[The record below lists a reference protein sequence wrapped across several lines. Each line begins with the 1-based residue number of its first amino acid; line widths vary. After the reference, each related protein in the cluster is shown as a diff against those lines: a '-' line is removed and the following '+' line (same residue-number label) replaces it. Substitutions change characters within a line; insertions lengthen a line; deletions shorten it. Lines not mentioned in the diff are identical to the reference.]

1 MLQNYTIICSFHSF
15 FLSLQSQTSKK
26 DDNTI
31 MKILQSS
38 VFRAISAIAI
48 GCLLIKYPDN
58 TVTWITVAIGVLF
71 LLSGL
76 ISLIVYVNA
85 RKNMSEYKITD
96 ANGQVLYGEK
106 PTFPIV
112 GVGSLILGAML
123 ALSPNVFIT
132 ALMYIIGGILI
143 LGAINQYINLLNA
156 RKYGKIGFGF
166 WVFPSAVLLIGL
178 YVIIKPMA
186 PASMAM
192 LILGWCSLLYGV
204 TELINSL
211 KFYANKRKFRQAQEI
226 PMAEEVIDESVAIEE
241 MKEEEPSDNTQLSV
255 PASSD
260 KL

>member
-1 MLQNYTIICSFHSF
+1 
-15 FLSLQSQTSKK
+15 
-26 DDNTI
+26 

-38 VFRAISAIAI
+38 VFRAICAIAI

-85 RKNMSEYKITD
+85 RKHVSEFKIMD
-96 ANGQVLYGEK
+96 ANGRVIAGEK

-123 ALSPNVFIT
+123 ALTPNVFIT
-132 ALMYIIGGILI
+132 ALMYIIGGILV
-143 LGAINQYINLLNA
+143 LGAINQFMNLVHA
-156 RKYGKIGFGF
+156 RRYGKVGFGY

-178 YVIIKPMA
+178 YVIIKPMV

-204 TELINSL
+204 TELVNTL
-211 KFYANKRKFRQAQEI
+211 KFHADRRKYKQTEEI
-226 PMAEEVIDESVAIEE
+226 PVAEEIIEVPTD
-241 MKEEEPSDNTQLSV
+241 KEEPSDNTQLSA
-255 PASSD
+255 PTSSD
-260 KL
+260 TL

>member
-1 MLQNYTIICSFHSF
+1 
-15 FLSLQSQTSKK
+15 
-26 DDNTI
+26 

-58 TVTWITVAIGVLF
+58 TVTWITVAIGILF

-76 ISLIVYVNA
+76 ISLIVYVHA
-85 RKNMSEYKITD
+85 RKNVSEFKVMDKEGHVI
-96 ANGQVLYGEK
+96 AGEK

-123 ALSPNVFIT
+123 ALTPNVFIT

-143 LGAINQYINLLNA
+143 LGAINQYMNLINA
-156 RKYGKIGFGF
+156 RKYGKVSFGF
-166 WVFPSAVLLIGL
+166 WVFPSVVLLIGL
-178 YVIIKPMA
+178 YVIIKPMV

-204 TELINSL
+204 TELVNSL
-211 KFYANKRKFRQAQEI
+211 KFHADKRKFRQAQEV
-226 PMAEEVIDESVAIEE
+226 PVAEEIIEE
-241 MKEEEPSDNTQLSV
+241 PATAEVIEAEEPSDNKQLSV
-255 PASSD
+255 PTSSD
-260 KL
+260 TL

>member
-1 MLQNYTIICSFHSF
+1 
-15 FLSLQSQTSKK
+15 
-26 DDNTI
+26 

-38 VFRAISAIAI
+38 VFRSISAIAI

-58 TVTWITVAIGVLF
+58 TVTWITVAIGILF

-76 ISLIVYVNA
+76 ISLIVYVHA
-85 RKNMSEYKITD
+85 RKNVSEFKIMD
-96 ANGQVLYGEK
+96 SEGHVIAGEK

-123 ALSPNVFIT
+123 ALTPNVFIT

-143 LGAINQYINLLNA
+143 LGAINQFMNLVNA
-156 RKYGKIGFGF
+156 RKYGKVSFGF
-166 WVFPSAVLLIGL
+166 WVFPSVVLLIGL

-204 TELINSL
+204 TELVNSL
-211 KFYANKRKFRQAQEI
+211 KFHADRRKFRQAQEV
-226 PMAEEVIDESVAIEE
+226 PVAEEIIEE
-241 MKEEEPSDNTQLSV
+241 PATAEVIEAEEPSDNKQLSV
-255 PASSD
+255 PTSSD
-260 KL
+260 TL

>member
-1 MLQNYTIICSFHSF
+1 
-15 FLSLQSQTSKK
+15 
-26 DDNTI
+26 

-38 VFRAISAIAI
+38 VFRSISAIAI

-58 TVTWITVAIGVLF
+58 TVTWITVAIGILF

-76 ISLIVYVNA
+76 ISLIVYVHA
-85 RKNMSEYKITD
+85 RKNVSEFKIMD
-96 ANGQVLYGEK
+96 SEGHVIAGEK

-123 ALSPNVFIT
+123 ALTPNVFIT

-143 LGAINQYINLLNA
+143 LGAINQFMNLVNA
-156 RKYGKIGFGF
+156 RKYGKVSFGF
-166 WVFPSAVLLIGL
+166 WVFPSVVLLIGL

-204 TELINSL
+204 TELVNSL
-211 KFYANKRKFRQAQEI
+211 KFHADRRKFRQVQEV
-226 PMAEEVIDESVAIEE
+226 PVAEEIIEE
-241 MKEEEPSDNTQLSV
+241 SATAEVIKAEEPSDNTQLSV
-255 PASSD
+255 PTSSD
-260 KL
+260 TL

>member
-1 MLQNYTIICSFHSF
+1 
-15 FLSLQSQTSKK
+15 
-26 DDNTI
+26 

-58 TVTWITVAIGVLF
+58 TVTWITVAIGILF

-76 ISLIVYVNA
+76 ISLIVYVHA
-85 RKNMSEYKITD
+85 RKNVSEFKILD
-96 ANGQVLYGEK
+96 AKGHVIAGEK

-123 ALSPNVFIT
+123 ALTPNVFIT

-143 LGAINQYINLLNA
+143 LGAINQYMNLINA
-156 RKYGKIGFGF
+156 RKYGQVSFGF
-166 WVFPSAVLLIGL
+166 WVFPSVVLLIGL

-186 PASMAM
+186 HASMAM

-204 TELINSL
+204 TELVNSL
-211 KFYANKRKFRQAQEI
+211 KFHADKRKFRQAQEV
-226 PMAEEVIDESVAIEE
+226 PVAEEIIEE
-241 MKEEEPSDNTQLSV
+241 PATAEVIKAEEPSDNTQLSV
-255 PASSD
+255 PTSSD
-260 KL
+260 TL

>member
-1 MLQNYTIICSFHSF
+1 
-15 FLSLQSQTSKK
+15 
-26 DDNTI
+26 

-58 TVTWITVAIGVLF
+58 TVTWITVAIGILF

-76 ISLIVYVNA
+76 ISLIVYVHA
-85 RKNMSEYKITD
+85 RKNVSEFKVMDKEGHVI
-96 ANGQVLYGEK
+96 AGEK

-123 ALSPNVFIT
+123 ALTPNVFIT

-143 LGAINQYINLLNA
+143 LGAINQFMNLVNA
-156 RKYGKIGFGF
+156 RKYGKVGFGY
-166 WVFPSAVLLIGL
+166 WVFPSVVLLIGL
-178 YVIIKPMA
+178 YVIIKPMV

-204 TELINSL
+204 TELVNSL
-211 KFYANKRKFRQAQEI
+211 KFHADKRKFSQAQEV
-226 PMAEEVIDESVAIEE
+226 PVAEEIIEE
-241 MKEEEPSDNTQLSV
+241 PATAEVIEAEEPSDNKQLSV
-255 PASSD
+255 PTSSD
-260 KL
+260 TL

>member
-1 MLQNYTIICSFHSF
+1 
-15 FLSLQSQTSKK
+15 
-26 DDNTI
+26 

-58 TVTWITVAIGVLF
+58 TVTWITVAIGILF

-85 RKNMSEYKITD
+85 RKNVSEFKILDTEGRVI
-96 ANGQVLYGEK
+96 AGEK

-112 GVGSLILGAML
+112 GVGSLILGALL
-123 ALSPNVFIT
+123 ALTPNVFIT

-143 LGAINQYINLLNA
+143 LGAINQYMNLINA
-156 RKYGKIGFGF
+156 RKYGQVSFGF
-166 WVFPSAVLLIGL
+166 WVFPSVVLLIGL

-204 TELINSL
+204 TELVNSL
-211 KFYANKRKFRQAQEI
+211 KFHADKRKFRQAQEV
-226 PMAEEVIDESVAIEE
+226 PVAEEIIEE
-241 MKEEEPSDNTQLSV
+241 PATAEVIEAEEPSDNKQLSV
-255 PASSD
+255 PTSSD
-260 KL
+260 TL

>member
-1 MLQNYTIICSFHSF
+1 
-15 FLSLQSQTSKK
+15 
-26 DDNTI
+26 

-58 TVTWITVAIGVLF
+58 TVTWITVAIGILF

-85 RKNMSEYKITD
+85 RKNVSEFKILDTEGRVI
-96 ANGQVLYGEK
+96 AGEK

-112 GVGSLILGAML
+112 GVGSLILGALL
-123 ALSPNVFIT
+123 ALTPNVFIT

-143 LGAINQYINLLNA
+143 LGAINQYMNLINA
-156 RKYGKIGFGF
+156 RRYGKVGFGF
-166 WVFPSAVLLIGL
+166 WVFPSVVLLIGL

-204 TELINSL
+204 TELVNSL
-211 KFYANKRKFRQAQEI
+211 KFHADKRKYKQAQEV
-226 PMAEEVIDESVAIEE
+226 PVAEEIIEE
-241 MKEEEPSDNTQLSV
+241 PASVEAIKEEGPSDKTQLSV
-255 PASSD
+255 PTSSD
-260 KL
+260 TL

>member
-1 MLQNYTIICSFHSF
+1 
-15 FLSLQSQTSKK
+15 
-26 DDNTI
+26 

-38 VFRAISAIAI
+38 VFRAICAIAI

-58 TVTWITVAIGVLF
+58 TVTWMTVAIGVLF

-85 RKNMSEYKITD
+85 RKHVSEFKILD
-96 ANGQVLYGEK
+96 ANGRVISGEK

-123 ALSPNVFIT
+123 ALTPNVFIT

-143 LGAINQYINLLNA
+143 LGAINQYMNLVQA
-156 RKYGKIGFGF
+156 RRYGKVGFGF

-204 TELINSL
+204 TELINAL
-211 KFYANKRKFRQAQEI
+211 KFHADKRKYKQTQEI
-226 PMAEEVIDESVAIEE
+226 PVAEEIIE
-241 MKEEEPSDNTQLSV
+241 MPANEEEPSDNTQLSA
-255 PASSD
+255 PTSLD
-260 KL
+260 KP